1 MKNIILVL
9 FLLVMP
15 VVGYS
20 QLTGEDEVY
29 LDSDRISPKFRGD
42 DTLDKFGEF
51 INSEFDYSKVT
62 KAGKMI
68 FAFTV
73 DEEGNVKNIKV
84 VQMLDMETAME
95 IMRVMKK
102 CPKWEPAKRNGKPV
116 SIEMKYPMNF
126 KIKTKLKN

>member
-1 MKNIILVL
+1 MNKIIVFL
-9 FLLVMP
+9 FLLISP
-15 VVGYS
+15 FVGYS

-29 LDSDRISPKFRGD
+29 LSSDRINPKFRGD
-42 DTLDKFGEF
+42 ETLDKFGEF

-62 KAGKMI
+62 KTGQMI
-68 FAFTV
+68 FSFTI

-84 VQMLDMETAME
+84 IQMLDMQSAME

-102 CPKWEPAKRNGKPV
+102 CPKWEPAKRNGKPI

-126 KIKTKLKN
+126 KLKTKLKN